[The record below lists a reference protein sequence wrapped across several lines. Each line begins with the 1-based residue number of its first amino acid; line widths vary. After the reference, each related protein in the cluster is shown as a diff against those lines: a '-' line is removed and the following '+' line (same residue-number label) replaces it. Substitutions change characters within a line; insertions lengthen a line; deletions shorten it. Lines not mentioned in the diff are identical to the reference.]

1 MIKAFLTHE
10 PHALKNYYGDKAL
23 AGLRAIT
30 DLRLNETG
38 KVLDTAAL
46 IENAAGCDIVVADR
60 NTPVE
65 AAFFDNSSG
74 ILAVHRG
81 AVDYRNVDVE
91 AASRNGVLV
100 TNVNPGFIDS
110 VAEIIIGMMID
121 QARSLTAYTEQ
132 YHANTAPV
140 AHLGR
145 QLKGSTLGIIGYGS
159 IGRRLA
165 EIAAFM
171 GMTVLVY
178 DPYQTISN
186 SIVRQTDMQGVL
198 ANSDFLACLAVATD
212 ETENLMNGAAFAVM
226 KQGSFFINVSRGNL
240 VDEGALIHALKNG
253 PIAGAALD
261 VGRAED
267 QNPSLAVASLPNVIA
282 SPHVGGQT
290 PPAIEFQALET
301 VEQVRELTQGEVPH
315 NAINPEQASRLQA
328 FLVSFGK

>member
-10 PHALKNYYGDKAL
+10 PHALENYYGAKAL
-23 AGLRAIT
+23 SGLRALT

-38 KVLDTAAL
+38 KVLDTQAL

-60 NTPVE
+60 NTVVE
-65 AAFFDNSSG
+65 AAFFDNCPGVMS
-74 ILAVHRG
+74 VHRG

-100 TNVNPGFIDS
+100 TNASPGFVDS

-121 QARSLTAYTEQ
+121 QARSLTAYTVQ
-132 YHANTAPV
+132 YHANIAPV
-140 AHLGR
+140 AHMGR

-171 GMTVLVY
+171 GMNVLVY
-178 DPYQTISN
+178 DPYQTITHN
-186 SIVRQTDMQGVL
+186 HVRQTDMQHVL
-198 ANSDFLACLAVATD
+198 AESDFLACLAVATE
-212 ETENLMNGAAFAVM
+212 ETENLMNGAAFAAM
-226 KQGSFFINVSRGNL
+226 KPGSFFVNVSRGNL
-240 VDEGALIHALKNG
+240 VDEAALIDALKNG

-267 QNPSLAVASLPNVIA
+267 QKPSLAVAALPNVIA
-282 SPHVGGQT
+282 APHVGGQT

-301 VEQVRELTQGEVPH
+301 VEQVRELTSGKLPH
-315 NAINPEQASRLQA
+315 NAINPDHA
-328 FLVSFGK
+328 FRFQEFLKKF